1 MKKRILLLVL
11 CIACLLSCFMGCNS
25 SDVTSITFE
34 DDNSV
39 STVTDETET
48 TEASS
53 ETSKYTK
60 PANEKI
66 NMWTYKLE
74 KGVGVRDLVINTNK
88 GGEDIQIIQIT
99 DPHLSWVNET
109 DLADETIKSTYDTR
123 SFGRNGT
130 HLSNMQKCL
139 DLTNNADQI
148 VITGDIYD
156 YLTSEV
162 INKVQEYI
170 FTPYAD
176 KLMACLG
183 NHEAVKAMGEEN
195 ESYWNDVL
203 PERMK
208 TLEESWANDVYYSS
222 KVLGEKVMLIQ
233 MDNGITGK
241 FWDVQVDKFSADL
254 DRARANGY
262 AVLLFYH
269 VPIATLNSND
279 INSKCCGIQTN
290 GTEAYFNF
298 CSNGAAPGGTDATG
312 KICSLIF
319 SNGDIIK
326 GAFCGHK
333 HSDFYTEIKATDPN
347 GNPALIPQYILAGA
361 YVGGGQIMRI
371 TVK

>member
-1 MKKRILLLVL
+1 MKKRILSLIL
-11 CIACLLSCFMGCNS
+11 CIACLLPCFVGCNGS
-25 SDVTSITFE
+25 EDTATSLD

-39 STVTDETET
+39 T
-48 TEASS
+48 TEADES
-53 ETSKYTK
+53 ESTEAPAPSKPQTSIY
-60 PANEKI
+60 EKL

-74 KGVGVRDLVINTNK
+74 KGVGVRDLVINTDK

-109 DLADETIKSTYDTR
+109 DLADETIKNTYNTR
-123 SFGRNGT
+123 VFGKDGS
-130 HLSNMQKCL
+130 HWSNMQKCL
-139 DLTNNADQI
+139 ELTSDADQI

-156 YLTSEV
+156 YLTTEV
-162 INKVQEYI
+162 INRVQEDV
-170 FTPYAD
+170 FAPNAD

-195 ESYWNDVL
+195 EYYWNDVL
-203 PERMK
+203 PERME
-208 TLEESWANDVYYSS
+208 TLEENWVNDVYYSS

-233 MDNGITGK
+233 MDNGVTGK

-254 DRARANGY
+254 ERARANGY

-269 VPIATLNSND
+269 IPIATLNAND
-279 INSKCCGIQTN
+279 INSKCCGIQAS
-290 GTEAYFNF
+290 GTESYFNF
-298 CSNGAAPGGTDATG
+298 CSTGAAPGGNDATG

-333 HSDFYTEIKATDPN
+333 HSDFYTEIKATDPS
-347 GNPALIPQYILAGA
+347 GNSAPIPQYILAGA
-361 YVGGGQIMRI
+361 YVGGGQVMRI